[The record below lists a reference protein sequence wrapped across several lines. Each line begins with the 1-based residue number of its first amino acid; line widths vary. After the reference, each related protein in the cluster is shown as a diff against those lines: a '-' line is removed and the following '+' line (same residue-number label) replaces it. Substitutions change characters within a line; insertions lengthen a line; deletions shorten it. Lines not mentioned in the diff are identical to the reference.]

1 MSDTSFDLER
11 FVRAQNAGGT
21 YARALAE
28 RRAGAKRSHWM
39 WFVFPQ
45 VAGLGHSETARLYA
59 VSGLPEARAY
69 LRHPVLGPRLREC
82 AKALAALGTT
92 DAAEVLGPVD
102 ATKLRSSMT
111 LFERAAQDVSDA
123 EPSCEC
129 SSTSSADDGTTR
141 RQGSSDRERRRHPR
155 GGRHGPEPPPGHG
168 PRARLAGPGRAWVR

>member
-1 MSDTSFDLER
+1 
-11 FVRAQNAGGT
+11 
-21 YARALAE
+21 
-28 RRAGAKRSHWM
+28 M

-69 LRHPVLGPRLREC
+69 LRHPVLGPSLREC
-82 AKALAALGTT
+82 ADALAALGTT

-123 EPSCEC
+123 EPFVRVLE
-129 SSTSSADDGTTR
+129 
-141 RQGSSDRERRRHPR
+141 HFF
-155 GGRHGPEPPPGHG
+155 GGRRDDATTGILGS
-168 PRARLAGPGRAWVR
+168 